1 VDQKFGTLCCEKK
14 INTVLALPI
23 FEEVNN
29 LSPLTQE
36 ETRKI
41 TIFSTPGT
49 GTGQLYIYTYCT
61 VQWQDSFAIF
71 SITQDKR
78 DEKGGEIERQK
89 ERGRGQ
95 QFISHRHPE
104 IMT

>member
-1 VDQKFGTLCCEKK
+1 MISTKTECSSAVLFVPRKSVDQKFGTNCCEKK
-14 INTVLALPI
+14 GSVLALPI

-49 GTGQLYIYTYCT
+49 GTGQTCTIVHIYILYSTMAGFICCILHYT
-61 VQWQDSFAIF
+61 
-71 SITQDKR
+71 
-78 DEKGGEIERQK
+78 
-89 ERGRGQ
+89 GQ
-95 QFISHRHPE
+95 E
-104 IMT
+104 G